1 MYAYVCLQQHAHRQL
16 VACAAGYHVSGMP
29 QHLKGPPLT
38 GRALQ
43 VHNSGIERNLHLA
56 QDAATALG
64 DIPLFL
70 SPALLEHGADER
82 AVVLFVSYLCGRLL
96 DVSRE
101 HRAAHTIQSLFR
113 KRKAQQPGMD
123 WCADAAV
130 VLHSFVLRGVT
141 WLKQHILDYAT

>member
-1 MYAYVCLQQHAHRQL
+1 M
-16 VACAAGYHVSGMP
+16 
-29 QHLKGPPLT
+29 KGPPLT

-82 AVVLFVSYLCGRLL
+82 AVVLFVSYMCGRLL

-101 HRAAHTIQSLFR
+101 DRAAHTIQSLFR
-113 KRKAQQPGMD
+113 KRKARQPGMNC
-123 WCADAAV
+123 CADTAV
-130 VLHSFVLRGVT
+130 MLQSFVLRGVI
-141 WLKQHILDYAT
+141 WLKQHILDCVT